1 MSFQR
6 LTWIVPVA
14 LAALPATALAQE
26 TKAKYADIGGWT
38 VEVYKVDGDYMRC
51 GAVAPASVGSRTSFE
66 KSREGW
72 TLVVPTQAK
81 ADPVKGA
88 IAVDG
93 KSFSGDFYPMADGR
107 AGMFLKPDQLK
118 SVQGGKAMT
127 IKIGVE
133 QTLIPLDGVGAVFA
147 KITECDKKNSR

>member
-1 MSFQR
+1 MSLR
-6 LTWIVPVA
+6 TLTWIIPLA

-26 TKAKYADIGGWT
+26 TTAKYAEIGGWT
-38 VEVYKVDGDYMRC
+38 VEIHKSDGDYMRC
-51 GAVAPASVGSRTSFE
+51 GAVAPAGVGSQTSFE

-81 ADPVKGA
+81 GDPAKGSVA
-88 IAVDG
+88 IDG

-107 AGMFLKPDQLK
+107 AGLFLKPDQLK
-118 SVQGGKAMT
+118 SIQAGKALT
-127 IKIGVE
+127 IKIGAE
-133 QTLIPLDGVGAVFA
+133 QTLVPLDGMGAVFA